1 MLGYIEQLK
10 KVKINEAEIAPFLP
24 VLSESLK
31 DMDKEEVIRLFASME
46 FNQFLDYYRNSMDIN
61 PMDGRAGSTR
71 SRAEEERGPS
81 RHRSGGVRLFINLGR
96 MDNLEKKDLLW
107 FLQDETGVAKSS
119 INQIEVKNSF
129 SFFEVDTMLIADR
142 LKKGV
147 QGKWFEDRLIRIEV
161 AENREGGEGGG
172 RDDRD
177 RGGFRRRDDRDRDRD
192 SRFKK
197 KDDKKSFFKDDKK
210 FKKK

>member
-1 MLGYIEQLK
+1 
-10 KVKINEAEIAPFLP
+10 
-24 VLSESLK
+24 
-31 DMDKEEVIRLFASME
+31 
-46 FNQFLDYYRNSMDIN
+46 
-61 PMDGRAGSTR
+61 
-71 SRAEEERGPS
+71 
-81 RHRSGGVRLFINLGR
+81 
-96 MDNLEKKDLLW
+96 
-107 FLQDETGVAKSS
+107 
-119 INQIEVKNSF
+119 
-129 SFFEVDTMLIADR
+129 MLIADR

-172 RDDRD
+172 REDRD